1 LNKARDTYYA
11 ELQKGKEIGLDEA
24 AQAEPV
30 RRSEKDTHDIQGT
43 ETVHAIVPKRSVDPK
58 CIPKPFIRGALCD
71 TSVDDV
77 TMVKERISFNSFPN
91 ICRGASFLSV
101 AGVQWMESA
110 TCERGSCIRTLTKT
124 AHRYSLGDSLL
135 AAVMMIDMNGHSH
148 LIFTLE
154 LVK

>member
-1 LNKARDTYYA
+1 MRKEKRKEGKDPEGGSKKRKEAANGNFCYNAQ
-11 ELQKGKEIGLDEA
+11 LQTGKEIGLGEA

-110 TCERGSCIRTLTKT
+110 TG
-124 AHRYSLGDSLL
+124 
-135 AAVMMIDMNGHSH
+135 M
-148 LIFTLE
+148 
-154 LVK
+154 